1 MNELANV
8 ILNVDYNSRISKKV
22 LFFFDDKTR
31 SLSDKIQIKLLEY
44 KLANTVEYC
53 NFLQKSQHSQSSSIQ
68 QSQPNS
74 QAMSPTQSLP
84 SLSTHPLLKNT
95 DVPMEG
101 SILHGP
107 TQHHSMI
114 FTNQQRYVYVLH
126 IEFTNNTSMPCL
138 IQIHSSQVT
147 NASGASPPNSHP
159 RKDLHPD
166 ENKHDA
172 NVNVA
177 TKRKCTKP
185 ENYQDCSA
193 AVAAAA
199 GTKMSMIDY
208 ERLQLASIAA
218 SRKHHQDCS
227 AAAAAAASASIA
239 ASRKHPSPSTIE
251 PQPLMGVAKVHN
263 HDVLSGRGG
272 NINVHAGNKYFR
284 SLVATL
290 KTEYVAT
297 PKPSKPMFAKLV
309 VKQIR
314 GLNPPGRFLKKDSS
328 SGLWND
334 VGEKKALD
342 KTRQALREGAP
353 EIEKELQNGQLIVE
367 TVSNASF
374 NVFIVSLYK
383 LLTHILSGQSEA
395 CIKYTNCNQSSSSLR
410 SYEPSRCI
418 TW

>member
-8 ILNVDYNSRISKKV
+8 ILNADYNSRISKKV

-101 SILHGP
+101 SILHEP

-199 GTKMSMIDY
+199 GTKISMRDY
-208 ERLQLASIAA
+208 ERL
-218 SRKHHQDCS
+218 RT
-227 AAAAAAASASIA
+227 ASIA

-251 PQPLMGVAKVHN
+251 PQPLMGVAKIHN